1 MRGTNFFLERDDRLG
16 PLQLPLEPAVLPLE
30 LLHPWI
36 ERLRPALARTP
47 GDELTLLALVTP
59 RGQMRRV
66 QAFAAQQRPHL
77 AEASCTRR
85 PASRSAAD
93 TRP

>member
-1 MRGTNFFLERDDRLG
+1 MAIISRSLDVEGLQGDPQDLGNFFLERDDRLG
-16 PLQLPLEPAVLPLE
+16 PVQLPLEPAVLSLQ

-47 GDELTLLALVTP
+47 GDELALLALGTP

-66 QAFAAQQRPHL
+66 QAFAA
-77 AEASCTRR
+77 
-85 PASRSAAD
+85 
-93 TRP
+93 